1 MTTEADI
8 LGRPPAMKP
17 IERTDLEVAPTATDW
32 RGEHFLKVP
41 KNPHAGGGHNMKTP
55 KVDPKRAATI
65 ARREKLAGMVGKGL
79 TETDIA
85 AQLGVSRS
93 CIRSDLKHL
102 GLQA

>member
-17 IERTDLEVAPTATDW
+17 IEKTDLDVAPDGVDW

-41 KNPHAGGGHNMKTP
+41 KNPHSPRNFDVSKP
-55 KVDPKRAATI
+55 KIAPKQAEAI
-65 ARREKLAGMVGKGL
+65 ARREKLAGLVGKGL

>member
-8 LGRPPAMKP
+8 LGRRPAMQP
-17 IERTDLEVAPTATDW
+17 IEKVEPEVDTSDW
-32 RGEHFLKVP
+32 RGEHFWKVP
-41 KNPHAGGGHNMKTP
+41 KNPHSPRNFDVSKP
-55 KVDPKRAATI
+55 KIAPKQAEAI
-65 ARREKLAGMVGKGL
+65 ARREKLAGLVGKGL

-93 CIRSDLKHL
+93 CIRSDLKAL